1 MPPTFH
7 ISHLNCH
14 TPKPTISWNIVV
26 PKLTNMKYGWLRAAH
41 KLMQHFWF
49 VHYEFEFLHQP
60 QLNNWIAEMGNGVPC
75 LTVWMDGNIPL
86 LKVSAF
92 DNQLTIDQV
101 IDQIT
106 KGSCERFR
114 NVFSLF
120 QQKERTICF
129 SSSEFKV
136 PQFYNVLN
144 GLCLCLA
151 KVFPLDPFL
160 CNACSLERSLQL
172 VLSWLQRKRRGQE

>member
-1 MPPTFH
+1 
-7 ISHLNCH
+7 
-14 TPKPTISWNIVV
+14 
-26 PKLTNMKYGWLRAAH
+26 
-41 KLMQHFWF
+41 
-49 VHYEFEFLHQP
+49 
-60 QLNNWIAEMGNGVPC
+60 MGNGVPC

-172 VLSWLQRKRRGQE
+172 VLSWLQRKRRGQEYLNGHQIIAEQSQPPPPCSAQKAKQNQKHVYISCSFSL

>member
-1 MPPTFH
+1 MRWCTK
-7 ISHLNCH
+7 ID
-14 TPKPTISWNIVV
+14 
-26 PKLTNMKYGWLRAAH
+26 NMRYGWLRAAH